1 MRLYAPLLATAL
13 TVSTLIASTAPALA
27 WGCVAVSEDGT
38 YGYSY
43 NYPNRRSARQRATHL
58 RTVRGQTPA
67 AWLTACGVCPA
78 STTRRAIRARPCG
91 VSLAFLW
98 TFIRAPFSLPA
109 GSGTRQLPSI
119 GPGWTTS

>member
-43 NYPNRRSARQRATHL
+43 NYDYRDDAVERALNECANRAT
-58 RTVRGQTPA
+58 TDQTCEI
-67 AWLTACGVCPA
+67 TDC
-78 STTRRAIRARPCG
+78 SED
-91 VSLAFLW
+91 
-98 TFIRAPFSLPA
+98 
-109 GSGTRQLPSI
+109 Q
-119 GPGWTTS
+119 